1 MPARR
6 ANTAAPTVKPI
17 YVQTTRV
24 YAEIQHALDS
34 GFKTVSEQGGARS
47 SKTYNTVIWLVDY
60 CRHHPGTKV
69 NIVRKTGPALKG
81 SVVRDFLEI
90 VEKFNLWDKKRWNK
104 SELMFTFPNGSWIEF
119 FSTDNETKLRG
130 RKRDILYVNEA
141 NELTEIEW
149 KQLKMRTTMFSII
162 DYNPSFD
169 EDHWICTLNL
179 DPRTYFFQ
187 TTYLDNPFLEQTII
201 DEIESY
207 KTQNPNLWRV
217 YGLGLQAIIEGLI
230 FQNVDQVDEIPPAAR
245 KHRFRAADW
254 GYEHDPTAIVD
265 VYFYG
270 HDVYIDELCY
280 QTHMLTGD
288 IIRVF
293 KENDPAVKCISES
306 ADPRLVQEI
315 YRAGV
320 NIHPVVKYPRS
331 VEAGILT
338 MQSYRFHF
346 TKRSVNSWKEARNY
360 VWSQDKNGKWLNIP
374 VDAFNHMWDGVRY
387 VFMNEVMGGVPRPV
401 NLSRIANAAGR

>member
-1 MPARR
+1 MPPSKG
-6 ANTAAPTVKPI
+6 NTAAAVKPV

-24 YAEIQHALDS
+24 FAEIQYALDQ
-34 GFKTVSEQGGARS
+34 GFTTVSEQGGARS
-47 SKTYNTVIWLVDY
+47 SKTYNTVIWLVDR
-60 CRHHPGTKV
+60 CRRFAGTKV

-90 VEKFNLWDKKRWNK
+90 VEKFGLWDKKRWNK
-104 SELMFTFPNGSWIEF
+104 SELMYTFPNGSWIEF

-149 KQLKMRTTMFSII
+149 KQLKMRTTTMSIV
-162 DYNPSFD
+162 DYNPSFSD
-169 EDHWICTLNL
+169 DHWLCTLNL
-179 DPRTYFFQ
+179 DPRTYYFQ

-207 KTQNPNLWRV
+207 KEQNKNLWRI
-217 YGLGLQAIIEGLI
+217 YGLGLQAVIEGLV
-230 FQNVDQVDEIPPAAR
+230 FTNVDQVDDIPLSAR
-245 KHRFRAADW
+245 RHKFRAIDF

-265 VYFYG
+265 VYFDG
-270 HDVYIDELCY
+270 KDVYIDQLCY
-280 QTHMLTGD
+280 QTHMLTSD
-288 IIRVF
+288 IIKVF
-293 KENDPAVKCISES
+293 KANDPAVKCISES

-320 NIHPVVKYPRS
+320 NIHPVVKYGGS
-331 VEAGILT
+331 VEAGIQT

-346 TKRSVNSWKEARNY
+346 TKRSVDCWKEARNY
-360 VWSQDKNGKWLNIP
+360 VWAQDKEGKWLNRP
-374 VDAFNHMWDGVRY
+374 VDAFNHMWDAVRY
-387 VFMNEVMGGVPRPV
+387 VFMMEVMGGAPRPV
-401 NLSRIANAAGR
+401 NLSRIASAAGR